1 MKRHSFTLSLSKG
14 VLLLALL
21 FTACDNTGPNGERIY
36 TYNDLMLVTGYT
48 AKDACS
54 CMFVMEQTEEYCRAW
69 TKANPALGHFT
80 FDKTSKTVTS
90 SAAVLWSATARYVDD
105 TVGCQLQ
112 P

>member
-1 MKRHSFTLSLSKG
+1 MKRLALVT
-14 VLLLALL
+14 LLLAG
-21 FTACDNTGPNGERIY
+21 CGSTGPNGERIY

-54 CMFVMEQTEEYCRAW
+54 CLFVEEQTEEYCRAW
-69 TKANPALGHFT
+69 TKANPPLGRFT
-80 FDKTSKTVTS
+80 FSKTSKTVTS
-90 SAAVLWSATARYVDD
+90 SAALLWSATAQYVDD